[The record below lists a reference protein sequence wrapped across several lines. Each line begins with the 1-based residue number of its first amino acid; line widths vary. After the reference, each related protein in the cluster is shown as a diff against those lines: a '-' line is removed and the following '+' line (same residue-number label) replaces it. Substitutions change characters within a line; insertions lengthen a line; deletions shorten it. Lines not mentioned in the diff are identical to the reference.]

1 MVMNKLKPISTKGI
15 TFDNKSKKEEAGL
28 NNALDEM
35 ERIKMRRR
43 ILMANV
49 RARQALERNN
59 RYKQE
64 RLERYLGKLE
74 HYTGKRKDE

>member
-1 MVMNKLKPISTKGI
+1 MVMNKLKPILTKKI
-15 TFDNKSKKEEAGL
+15 TFDSKSKKEDL
-28 NNALDEM
+28 NNTSGEM

>member
-1 MVMNKLKPISTKGI
+1 MNKLKPISTKGI
-15 TFDNKSKKEEAGL
+15 TFSNKTKKEDL
-28 NNALDEM
+28 NNTSDEM

-64 RLERYLGKLE
+64 RLESYLGKLE

>member
-1 MVMNKLKPISTKGI
+1 MVMNKLKPILTKGI
-15 TFDNKSKKEEAGL
+15 TFDSKSKKEDL
-28 NNALDEM
+28 NNTSDEM

-64 RLERYLGKLE
+64 RVERYLGKIE

>member
-1 MVMNKLKPISTKGI
+1 MNKLKPISTKGI
-15 TFDNKSKKEEAGL
+15 TSDSKSKKEDL
-28 NNALDEM
+28 NNTSDEM

-74 HYTGKRKDE
+74 HYIGKRKDE

>member
-1 MVMNKLKPISTKGI
+1 MVMNKLKPILTKEI
-15 TFDNKSKKEEAGL
+15 TFDSKSKKEDL
-28 NNALDEM
+28 NNTSDEM

-74 HYTGKRKDE
+74 HHTGKRKDE

>member
-15 TFDNKSKKEEAGL
+15 TFVSKSKKEDL
-28 NNALDEM
+28 NNTSDEM

-74 HYTGKRKDE
+74 PYTGKRKDE

>member
-15 TFDNKSKKEEAGL
+15 TFSNKSKKEDL
-28 NNALDEM
+28 NNTSDEM

-43 ILMANV
+43 ILMANA
-49 RARQALERNN
+49 RARQALEKNN

-64 RLERYLGKLE
+64 RLE

>member
-15 TFDNKSKKEEAGL
+15 TFSNKSKKEDM
-28 NNALDEM
+28 NNTSDEM
-35 ERIKMRRR
+35 GIIKMRRR
-43 ILMANV
+43 ILMANA

-59 RYKQE
+59 RYKQD

-74 HYTGKRKDE
+74 HYIGKRKDE

>member
-15 TFDNKSKKEEAGL
+15 TFDSKTKKEDL
-28 NNALDEM
+28 NNTSNEM

>member
-15 TFDNKSKKEEAGL
+15 TFDNKSKKEDL
-28 NNALDEM
+28 NNTSDEM